1 MRWRVGRWWLVWAF
15 AVGCGE
21 GVDPFAIDVAAF
33 GKMDGELTPEKLCDP
48 WEVRCP
54 SLLVSDVCS
63 QDGERWESVDC
74 VAGQTC
80 LEEFGGCMPQVCE
93 PFVTECQGD
102 RTIRTCGAAG
112 RSWEEGACAEGSF
125 CSEGACVYG
134 PCLGH
139 VLLVLDRSAS
149 MIPHWPALHSSVLKL
164 VSDRPTTRFG
174 LMTFPSDT
182 PCEVESSPEIPLSTH
197 QTEASFNDF
206 FDAVKPVFTTPLLFA
221 METARTYRASLFKG
235 QEGVVVVLSDGQET
249 CEKGDPDLLEKLSD
263 VTDDLSQDGIRTY
276 VIGYSFQGNTA
287 QLDAIAAAGST
298 GLTTHLKAGNEVE
311 LDAALDGIISDMK
324 LCF

>member
-1 MRWRVGRWWLVWAF
+1 
-15 AVGCGE
+15 
-21 GVDPFAIDVAAF
+21 
-33 GKMDGELTPEKLCDP
+33 
-48 WEVRCP
+48 
-54 SLLVSDVCS
+54 
-63 QDGERWESVDC
+63 
-74 VAGQTC
+74 
-80 LEEFGGCMPQVCE
+80 
-93 PFVTECQGD
+93 
-102 RTIRTCGAAG
+102 
-112 RSWEEGACAEGSF
+112 
-125 CSEGACVYG
+125 
-134 PCLGH
+134 
-139 VLLVLDRSAS
+139 
-149 MIPHWPALHSSVLKL
+149 
-164 VSDRPTTRFG
+164 
-174 LMTFPSDT
+174 
-182 PCEVESSPEIPLSTH
+182 
-197 QTEASFNDF
+197 
-206 FDAVKPVFTTPLLFA
+206 